1 MKQING
7 SKRIDIQYKEFPDG
21 GYVVGIYEDSALQ
34 ITLFLVQ
41 KSFVFATVL
50 QQSPGLSHEVLAA
63 VGIVITK
70 KDLCHA

>member
-1 MKQING
+1 MRQING
-7 SKRIDIQYKEFPDG
+7 SKRIDIEYKQFADDG
-21 GYVVGIYEDSALQ
+21 NVVGIYEDGALQ

-50 QQSPGLSHEVLAA
+50 QQSPRLSHDVLAA
-63 VGIVITK
+63 VGIVITR